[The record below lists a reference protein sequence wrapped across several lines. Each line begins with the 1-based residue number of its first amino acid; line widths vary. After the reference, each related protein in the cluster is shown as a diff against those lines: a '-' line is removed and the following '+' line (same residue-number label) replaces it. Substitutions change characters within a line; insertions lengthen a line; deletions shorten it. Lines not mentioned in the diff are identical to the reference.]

1 MKISSNTIAV
11 LKNFASVNASISVKP
26 GSKLKTLSPQNNIM
40 AEAVVHEK
48 FDRPFAI
55 YDLSQFLG
63 AVSLFGEEADYQ
75 FEGTH
80 LVLTAGNRSLRY
92 YYAESGM
99 VKSADKNIS
108 LPSVDVNFHLT
119 EKQLNEILKAAS
131 ILGVAE
137 IIVSAEGEGEPIK
150 VSCLNSKNNTS
161 NSYAVDVGVNAES
174 KFRAVLKVDNLKMIS
189 GDYQVEICAKGL
201 SHFFN
206 QKMDVNYYVA
216 LEQSSQF

>member
-40 AEAVVHEK
+40 AEASVAEK
-48 FDRPFAI
+48 FERPFAI

-63 AVSLFGEEADYQ
+63 AVSLFGEEADFQ
-75 FEGTH
+75 FENTH
-80 LVLTAGNRSLRY
+80 LTLKAGNRSLRY
-92 YYAESGM
+92 YYAEAGM
-99 VKSADKNIS
+99 VKAADKNIH
-108 LPSVDVNFHLT
+108 LPSVDVEFDLS

-137 IIVSAEGEGEPIK
+137 IIVSADDANEPIK

-161 NSYAVDVGVNAES
+161 NSYAVDVGANAER

-189 GDYQVEICAKGL
+189 GDYHVEICCKGL
-201 SHFFN
+201 SHF
-206 QKMDVNYYVA
+206 VNSKLGVDYYVA
-216 LEQSSQF
+216 LEASSQF